1 MGKNN
6 IQLYNLAK
14 SYLGQGGRTFRNF
27 CGLPSGAAWCAAFV
41 SYIFAKGGDSSL
53 FYGGK
58 KVVYVPTAERWLFA
72 NCANIPIFLA
82 MPMDVLTFD
91 WNNNGVPDHIGFVRQ
106 RKSDTEVY
114 TIEGNT
120 SGGIV
125 AQRTRPAKYIS
136 GCFRIGFA
144 PSSSWSADKALAI
157 DGQCGYSTITVLQK
171 VLKKKG
177 CYSDKVDAILGKNT
191 VKGIQKLCG
200 VAQDGSW
207 GQKTSKAFQK
217 LLGVTA
223 DGWFGENS
231 VKAMQKWLNKQNV
244 STPSKKPVAQK
255 TIWDKANAWA
265 TAMANDPHYGYRQF
279 TDRIRTQICA
289 ICNKF
294 AKTDKDY
301 GTNCIGWVFQIWHH
315 GAGIPCNCSPE
326 VINNQT
332 ANQLIRVKAAEALAI
347 VRERV
352 GIKDVAVY
360 RTANYFPIKNL
371 KQGDIVVLYHPDL
384 DYYHMMF
391 YMGNGL
397 FSDARSNRGV
407 VANVHIESDMIPDIK
422 MVIRYTGK
430 VVIS

>member
-6 IQLYNLAK
+6 VQLYSFAK
-14 SYLGQGGRTFRNF
+14 SFLGRGGSIFRQF
-27 CGLPSGAAWCAAFV
+27 CGLPSNAAWCAAFV
-41 SYIFAKGGDSSL
+41 SYIFAKGGDASL

-58 KVVYVPTAERWLFA
+58 KVVYVPSAEKWLFA
-72 NCANIPIFLA
+72 NCANIPIYLA

-144 PSSSWSADKALAI
+144 PSSSWSADKALTV
-157 DGQCGYSTITVLQK
+157 DGQCGYSTIAVLQK

-207 GQKTSKAFQK
+207 GAKTSKAFQK
-217 LLGVTA
+217 YLGVSA
-223 DGWFGENS
+223 DGWFGANS
-231 VKAMQKWLNKQNV
+231 VKAMQKWLNKQNAV
-244 STPSKKPVAQK
+244 QPTPKPK

-265 TAMANDPHYGYRQF
+265 IKIANDNRYKYVRY
-279 TDRIRTQICA
+279 TDAQYTHECCICHPRGHD
-289 ICNKF
+289 F
-294 AKTDKDY
+294 
-301 GTNCIGWVFQIWHH
+301 GWNCIGYAWAIWRH
-315 GAGIPCNCSPE
+315 GAGIKCHCSCE
-326 VINNQT
+326 VINNSM
-332 ANQLIRVKAAEALAI
+332 ADKLIRMSAADALAF
-347 VRERV
+347 VKERT
-352 GIKDVAVY
+352 GISTINVY
-360 RTANYFPIKNL
+360 RTAKYFPLKDL
-371 KQGDIVVLYHPDL
+371 KQGDILLLYDGL
-384 DYYHMMF
+384 EYYHTIY
-391 YMGNGL
+391 YMGNGKIA
-397 FSDARSNRGV
+397 DARSNRGI
-407 VANVHIESDMIPDIK
+407 VANVAMDADMIADIK
-422 MVIRYTGK
+422 CVIRYTGK
-430 VVIS
+430 VA

>member
-14 SYLGQGGRTFRNF
+14 SYLGKGGSIFRQF
-27 CGLPSGAAWCAAFV
+27 CGLPSNAPWCAAFV
-41 SYIFAKGGDSSL
+41 CYIFAKGEDASL

-58 KVVYVPTAERWLFA
+58 KVAYVPSAERWLFA
-72 NCANIPIFLA
+72 NYANIPIYLA
-82 MPMDVLTFD
+82 MPMDVVTFD
-91 WNNNGVPDHIGFVRQ
+91 WNNNGTSDHIAFARK
-106 RKSDTEVY
+106 RKSDTELY

-125 AQRTRPAKYIS
+125 ANRTRPAKYIS

-157 DGQCGYSTITVLQK
+157 DGQCGYSTIAVLQK

-177 CYSDKVDAILGKNT
+177 CYSDKIDAVLGKNT

-217 LLGVTA
+217 FLGVSA

-244 STPSKKPVAQK
+244 STPSKKPVAKK

-265 TAMANDPHYGYRQF
+265 IKIANDNRYKYVRYTDDPHTHECCICHPRGYAF
-279 TDRIRTQICA
+279 
-289 ICNKF
+289 
-294 AKTDKDY
+294 
-301 GTNCIGWVFQIWHH
+301 GWNCIGFAFAVWRH
-315 GAGIPCNCSPE
+315 GAGIKCNCSCD
-326 VINNQT
+326 VFNNSQ
-332 ANQLIRVKAAEALAI
+332 ADRLIRMTASEALAF
-347 VRERV
+347 VKKFTGLSTV
-352 GIKDVAVY
+352 NVY
-360 RTANYFPIKNL
+360 RTKTYFPVKNL
-371 KQGDIVVLYHPDL
+371 KQGDIVLLYDS
-384 DYYHMMF
+384 DYTYYHTMY
-391 YMGNGL
+391 YMGGGKWA
-397 FSDARSNRGV
+397 DARSNRGI
-407 VANVHIESDMIPDIK
+407 VANVALEADMVKDIK
-422 MVIRYTGK
+422 CVIRYTGK
-430 VVIS
+430 VA